1 MIMLKNHRNFIISI
15 IIILFLQSSALN
27 AQDKF
32 YTSTGFEMLFSWA
45 NIKED
50 GIQNPSVLR
59 WAPVFNL
66 QTFFNYDVSQKF
78 GVFSGIGVR
87 NVGFIYDVDDATRR
101 KARTYNMGIPFG
113 IKIGDVDKFFI
124 YTGYELELA
133 FNYRERNYISNQK
146 SVFNEW
152 FSDRVPLLNNSILVG
167 VQFPKGL
174 NLKFKYYITNFYNTD
189 YVEIDQE
196 TAEPIKP
203 YENLDVNVFFISIGF
218 NLFKDKN
225 LYFSE

>member
-1 MIMLKNHRNFIISI
+1 
-15 IIILFLQSSALN
+15 
-27 AQDKF
+27 
-32 YTSTGFEMLFSWA
+32 
-45 NIKED
+45 
-50 GIQNPSVLR
+50 
-59 WAPVFNL
+59 
-66 QTFFNYDVSQKF
+66 
-78 GVFSGIGVR
+78 
-87 NVGFIYDVDDATRR
+87 VDDATRR

-167 VQFPKGL
+167 VQFPKGI
-174 NLKFKYYITNFYNTD
+174 NLKFKYYITNFYNKD

-196 TAEPIKP
+196 TAESIKP
-203 YENLDVNVFFISIGF
+203 YENLDVNVFFISVGF